1 MDAEQKYTEA
11 VERYHLLNPFE
22 IDEFCLEKLTEY
34 PRDISIKVL
43 ELIHRNS
50 KRMPVKE
57 FWTQLI
63 GGVIKGK
70 EPLFFELEFL
80 KNPGEKPLILDLD
93 EIELDDYLDYIND
106 KNILK

>member
-11 VERYHLLNPFE
+11 VERYHLLTPFE

-43 ELIHRNS
+43 ELINRNS

-63 GGVIKGK
+63 GGVIKG
-70 EPLFFELEFL
+70 EYPFFFELEFL
-80 KNPGEKPLILDLD
+80 KNPGEKPLVLDID
-93 EIELDDYLDYIND
+93 EIELDDYLGYIND